1 MRRKA
6 LSALRKYANL
16 RPMTLTSSKGA
27 LREFLRRSVG
37 RLILLAAVTGSYP
50 LPGQSSAAFQPRIPK
65 TWDAAALESWA
76 TPLPG
81 LNARPGHVSETDYYQ
96 APLDNY
102 RTYPVYAPGRE
113 PKGYWEMLQK
123 VGPKPLI
130 DRARLRT
137 EADWVAAGR
146 EVFEQLDELT
156 LRSYDPKVMAAVRSP
171 ELSKTLPYVSPD
183 GTLRLLR
190 WVPTEKG
197 IAIGHLNC
205 GSCHT
210 REEKDGTRVHGAP
223 ARGEA
228 SDPIRVLVVRENVA
242 VAPFRIRE
250 SLGQKMYRAYGVPW
264 VKDDVH
270 EQLKQMPEIELAALN
285 ASLGLAKGVMFRWN
299 GSVFYPAKVPDL
311 IGVGDRR
318 YIDHT
323 GTHLNRGIGDLM
335 RYAALVS
342 YADSSDFGPH
352 RMVTAEQR
360 KIEGRLPD
368 EGLYALAL
376 YIRSLKPPA
385 NPNPLDQN
393 ARRGEAIFRREG
405 CPGCH
410 VPPLYTNNK
419 LTLAKGFTPPKD
431 VPSTLDILALSVG
444 TDPGLALRTR
454 KGTGYY
460 KVPSLKGVWYRGHY
474 LHDGSVA
481 SLEEMFDPG
490 RLSETHVPGG
500 FTPPQKPQRAI
511 EGHEFGL
518 KLSAAERQQ
527 LIAFL
532 RTL

>member
-1 MRRKA
+1 
-6 LSALRKYANL
+6 
-16 RPMTLTSSKGA
+16 MTLQ
-27 LREFLRRSVG
+27 RVVG
-37 RLILLAAVTGSYP
+37 LVLLAGATGGYP
-50 LPGQSSAAFQPRIPK
+50 LMGQSNAAFEPKIPK
-65 TWDAAALESWA
+65 TWDEPALDSWA
-76 TPLPG
+76 TPVAG
-81 LNARPGHVSETDYYQ
+81 LNVRPGHVSETDYYQ
-96 APLDNY
+96 APIDNY

-123 VGPKPLI
+123 VGPKPLVE
-130 DRARLRT
+130 RARLRT

-146 EVFEQLDELT
+146 DVFEQLDVLT
-156 LRSYDPKVMAAVRSP
+156 LRSYDPKVIAAIRSP

-183 GTLRLLR
+183 GTLRLVR

-197 IAIGHLNC
+197 VAIGHINC
-205 GSCHT
+205 GGCHT
-210 REEKDGTRVHGAP
+210 REEKDGTRVNGAP

-228 SDPIRVLVVRENVA
+228 ADPIRALVIRENVA

-264 VKDDVH
+264 VQDDIH
-270 EQLKQMPEIELAALN
+270 ERLKQMPETELAALN
-285 ASLGLAKGVMFRWN
+285 ASLTLSKGVIFRWN

-311 IGVGDRR
+311 IGIADRR

-342 YADSSDFGPH
+342 YAESSEFGPH

-360 KIEGRLPD
+360 KLEGRLPD

-376 YIRSLKPPA
+376 YIRSLQPPA
-385 NPNPLDQN
+385 NPNPADEN
-393 ARRGEAIFRREG
+393 ARRGQAIFRREG

-419 LTLAKGFTPPKD
+419 LTLAEDFTPPKD
-431 VPSTLDILALSVG
+431 APPTLDILAVSVG
-444 TDPGLALRTR
+444 TDPALALKTR

-460 KVPSLKGVWYRGHY
+460 KVPSLKGLWYRGHY

-481 SLEEMFDPG
+481 SLEEMFDPD

-500 FTPPQKPQRAI
+500 FTPLDKRQRALK
-511 EGHEFGL
+511 GHEFGL
-518 KLSAAERQQ
+518 KLTAEERLQ

-532 RTL
+532 QTL